1 VIHSL
6 HLEHLGTLERDIR
19 LLSSKKLALDEDI
32 KCSKQICTVGELPTA
47 RVARLHRHTTTCA
60 RNPPAACIIVLA
72 SGERSSATARV
83 AHWRRRRWAHI
94 IVKFEV

>member
-19 LLSSKKLALDEDI
+19 LLSFELALDEDI
-32 KCSKQICTVGELPTA
+32 KRSKQICTVGELPTA